1 MNKNHASRILDVMD
15 RRIDTAVGTEA
26 ASDTTWGK
34 VAQVSGDGRLASV
47 YIYGSGSSDYGTDF
61 RIPDWAKLNVGDRV
75 RVSMNKDTRENQ
87 IIDVWGA
94 SAYQR
99 FAIDYSNGAI
109 YTGAGTAAPTIG
121 SAGQVLTRQTDGSA
135 AWSASSGGSTFD
147 GFAYKLKTEVRN
159 TGTTTIP
166 RGSIVYVNGSNGTVP
181 TITLAIATSDT
192 TSARTFA
199 MVENDIT
206 SNNNGYVV
214 NFGVIDPVDTH
225 GFADGTLLFLSDS
238 TPGAFVST
246 RPTQPSHGVIVGTVV
261 KGNSTGNG
269 SIFIAIQNGLELT
282 ELHDVSIPS
291 EPTDGYVLTWDNSV
305 KMWKALAPAGDIS
318 AVVAGTGLT
327 GGGTSGSVTLNAV
340 SASTTTAGIVQ
351 LSDSTSTTSST
362 LAATPTAV
370 KSAYDTAASK
380 VASVSAGSARVTI
393 GGTSTA
399 PTVDV
404 AAASTTVAGIAQLS
418 DSTSTTSSTLAAT
431 PTAVK
436 SAYDLAN
443 TANTTANAAVP
454 NTRTLTG
461 TAPVTVGGVSGTGQA
476 LSSNLTIAATAASTS
491 ASGVV
496 QLSDSTSTTSS
507 TLAATTTAVKSAY
520 DLASTAN
527 TTANAAV
534 PATRTLTGTAPIT
547 IGGVSGTGQALSANL
562 TIAAAAAS
570 TTVAGVV
577 QLSDSTST
585 TSSTLAA
592 TPTAVKSAYDLAN
605 GKAAVGV
612 ATPAALGTAA
622 AGTATTASRED
633 HVHANI
639 LTSTAPQSV
648 GGSNVVGT
656 ATTAARAD
664 HVHAGASGVSLTSV
678 TPSSV
683 GTTNTVGT
691 GSAAAR
697 EDHIHAG
704 VTSITGTA
712 SQVTAS
718 ASNGAVTL
726 SLPQSIATT
735 STPTFGAATINGLIT
750 GSGSTTDLI
759 HGITLQK
766 TVTLTINTSVDAS
779 ATAIAWD
786 SAIKNTTLQSYW
798 SSGSTITIPK
808 TGWYSITCHVASGGG
823 LGTGFAFRLYALVNG
838 TVVAK
843 NETQAQANT
852 NNDTPALSTIQYL
865 TASDALVFR
874 ASASA
879 ASKTIGGSRISACS
893 IVYMGNMSA

>member
-135 AWSASSGGSTFD
+135 AWAASSGGSTFD

-269 SIFIAIQNGLELT
+269 SIFVAIQNGLELT

-291 EPTDGYVLTWDNSV
+291 DPTDGYVLTWDNSV

-340 SASTTTAGIVQ
+340 SASTTTAGIVQLSDSTSTTSSTLAATPTAVKSAYDAAASKVASVSAGSSRVTIGGTSTAPTVDVSAASTTVAGIVQ

-454 NTRTLTG
+454 
-461 TAPVTVGGVSGTGQA
+461 
-476 LSSNLTIAATAASTS
+476 
-491 ASGVV
+491 
-496 QLSDSTSTTSS
+496 
-507 TLAATTTAVKSAY
+507 
-520 DLASTAN
+520 
-527 TTANAAV
+527 
-534 PATRTLTGTAPIT
+534 ATRTLTGTAPIT

-570 TTVAGVV
+570 TTVSGVV

-622 AGTATTASRED
+622 AGTATAASRED

-726 SLPQSIATT
+726 SLPQSIATA
-735 STPTFGAATINGLIT
+735 STPSFAGLTVGNNFAITTPVYGNYDKAGSADTTTITTAGTYYALTSAEVSFTPQFVGQRFLLTYTAYASLNTTTVQYAFVRANITDASNTIVGSDLGFSRSDNYGQSGRGSAVAFTKIWVADTTSARKFKLYGTAQTTNGL
-750 GSGSTTDLI
+750 
-759 HGITLQK
+759 TLSLAYTQM
-766 TVTLTINTSVDAS
+766 TV
-779 ATAIAWD
+779 
-786 SAIKNTTLQSYW
+786 
-798 SSGSTITIPK
+798 
-808 TGWYSITCHVASGGG
+808 
-823 LGTGFAFRLYALVNG
+823 
-838 TVVAK
+838 
-843 NETQAQANT
+843 
-852 NNDTPALSTIQYL
+852 
-865 TASDALVFR
+865 
-874 ASASA
+874 
-879 ASKTIGGSRISACS
+879 
-893 IVYMGNMSA
+893 MSLN